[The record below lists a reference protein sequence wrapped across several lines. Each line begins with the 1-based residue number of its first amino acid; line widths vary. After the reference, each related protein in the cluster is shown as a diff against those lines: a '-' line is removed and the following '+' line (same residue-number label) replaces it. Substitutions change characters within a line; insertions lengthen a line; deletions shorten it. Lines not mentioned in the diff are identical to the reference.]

1 MAGMAAGVPL
11 PGQAPT
17 VAGPSVQ
24 VTVPVGVRVGAS
36 KGRSPGGAGEMRWK
50 DMENIVT
57 LGSDVCYVYCL
68 LIWILHDFSVSVEV
82 SNRYSGS
89 SCPDLPTLK
98 AGDSLEVSGP
108 TGRQGKGV

>member
-1 MAGMAAGVPL
+1 MAAGVPL

-50 DMENIVT
+50 DMESIVT
-57 LGSDVCYVYCL
+57 MGSDVCICL
-68 LIWILHDFSVSVEV
+68 LCLLFADLDF
-82 SNRYSGS
+82 
-89 SCPDLPTLK
+89 T
-98 AGDSLEVSGP
+98 
-108 TGRQGKGV
+108 